1 MPTIRALIVD
11 DDPITRTV
19 VSQCLAGD
27 PDIEVVCC
35 DSGDQA
41 FARLNNGEKIDWLL
55 LDWNMPGMS
64 GHQFLCALRADARF
78 NSLRIMMLTCQSSLD
93 DVKQALAAGADEYLM
108 KPFTK
113 EMLIAKLALLA
124 LT

>member
-1 MPTIRALIVD
+1 
-11 DDPITRTV
+11 
-19 VSQCLAGD
+19 
-27 PDIEVVCC
+27 
-35 DSGDQA
+35 
-41 FARLNNGEKIDWLL
+41 
-55 LDWNMPGMS
+55 
-64 GHQFLCALRADARF
+64 
-78 NSLRIMMLTCQSSLD
+78 MMLTCQSSLD